1 MVKKA
6 FTLIEAIFVIVI
18 LSLIITGGMMIAG
31 KIYKR
36 NLLVSNFLKLQFDTE
51 HTIDKLANMLYY
63 RVPLSAIGYN
73 PKTGD
78 FKYLGDIV
86 NNDENY
92 TVFEW
97 ISQSFDIENRLNFS
111 GFADLYASKK
121 PVLKA
126 LDFNASFIN
135 ETLQNKFNTNDNF
148 KNLVGIIFAG
158 SFDRGGEGA
167 LSDYNDSFGWHGN
180 KAKYVFIINNYTQ
193 NNNDTNLSL
202 KDSNGSDINHARI
215 YEKFYLVD
223 SAYAVARGYNI
234 NTSAS
239 CIKDL
244 NIPNDEINNTLFLF
258 YNYRPWKGET
268 FCADDNGN
276 KAGDVEILSKNIKGF
291 NIKFINSHLE
301 LFFNAVYKEGNMTIK
316 VSKQKVVF

>member
-18 LSLIITGGMMIAG
+18 LSFIITGGMMIAG

-36 NLLVSNFLKLQFDTE
+36 NLLISNSLKLQFDTG
-51 HTIDKLANMLYY
+51 HTINKLANILYY
-63 RVPLSAIGYN
+63 RVPLTTIGYN

-78 FKYLGDIV
+78 FKYLGNIV
-86 NNDENY
+86 DNDGNY

-97 ISQSFDIENRLNFS
+97 LSQSFDIENGLNFS

-126 LDFNASFIN
+126 LDFNASDIN
-135 ETLQNKFNTNDNF
+135 ETLQNKFNTTDDF

-180 KAKYVFIINNYTQ
+180 EAKYIYKINNYTQ
-193 NNNDTNLSL
+193 DGNDTNLSL
-202 KDSNGSDINHARI
+202 KDSNGSDIDNARI

-223 SAYAVARGYNI
+223 SAYAVARGVDI
-234 NTSAS
+234 NTSAD
-239 CIKDL
+239 CITNL
-244 NIPNDEINNTLFLF
+244 NIPNNEINNTLFLF

-268 FCADDNGN
+268 FCADTSGN
-276 KAGDVEILSKNIKGF
+276 TTGNVEILSKNIAGF
-291 NIKFINSHLE
+291 NMKSINSHLE
-301 LFFNAVYKEGNMTIK
+301 MFFNAIYKKGNMVIK
-316 VSKQKVVF
+316 VSKQKVLF

>member
-1 MVKKA
+1 MVKKS

-36 NLLVSNFLKLQFDTE
+36 NLLVSNSLKLQFDTE
-51 HTIDKLANMLYY
+51 QTIDKLANMLYY
-63 RVPLSAIGYN
+63 RIPLSAIGYN

-78 FKYLGDIV
+78 FKYLENIE
-86 NNDENY
+86 NDENY

-97 ISQSFDIENRLNFS
+97 IGESFDIEKGVNFS

-121 PVLKA
+121 PILKA

-135 ETLQNKFNTNDNF
+135 ETLQNKFNTSENF

-158 SFDRGGEGA
+158 SFDRGDEGI
-167 LSDYNDSFGWHGN
+167 LSDYNNSFGWHGN
-180 KAKYVFIINNYTQ
+180 RADFVFLINDYDQ
-193 NNNDTNLSL
+193 VGNDTNLSL
-202 KDSNGSDINHARI
+202 TNYDGSEINNTRI
-215 YEKFYLVD
+215 YEKFYLAD
-223 SAYAVARGYNI
+223 SAYAVARGEDI
-234 NTSAS
+234 NTSAT
-239 CIKDL
+239 CIKNL

-258 YNYRPWKGET
+258 YDYRPWKDET
-268 FCADDNGN
+268 FCADTSGNG
-276 KAGDVEILSKNIKGF
+276 AGKVEILSKNIAGF
-291 NIKFINSHLE
+291 NIKSINSHLE
-301 LFFNAVYKEGNMTIK
+301 IFFNAVSKKGDIIVK

>member
-1 MVKKA
+1 MVKKS

-36 NLLVSNFLKLQFDTE
+36 NLLVSNSLKLQFDTE
-51 HTIDKLANMLYY
+51 QTIDKLANMLYY
-63 RVPLSAIGYN
+63 RIPLSAIGYN

-78 FKYLGDIV
+78 FKYLGDIG
-86 NNDENY
+86 NDENY

-97 ISQSFDIENRLNFS
+97 IGESFDIEKGVNFS

-121 PVLKA
+121 PILKA

-135 ETLQNKFNTNDNF
+135 ETLQNKFNTSENF

-158 SFDRGGEGA
+158 SFDRGDEEI
-167 LSDYNDSFGWHGN
+167 LNDYNNSFGWHGN
-180 KAKYVFIINNYTQ
+180 RADFVFLINDYDQ
-193 NNNDTNLSL
+193 VGNDTNLSL
-202 KDSNGSDINHARI
+202 TNYDGSEINNTRI
-215 YEKFYLVD
+215 YEKFYLAD
-223 SAYAVARGYNI
+223 SAYAVARGEDI
-234 NTSAS
+234 NTSAT
-239 CIKDL
+239 CIKNL

-258 YNYRPWKGET
+258 YDYRPWKDET
-268 FCADDNGN
+268 FCADTSGN
-276 KAGDVEILSKNIKGF
+276 KAGEVEILSKNIAGF
-291 NIKFINSHLE
+291 NIKSINSHLE
-301 LFFNAVYKEGNMTIK
+301 IFFNAVSKKGDIIVK

>member
-36 NLLVSNFLKLQFDTE
+36 NLLVSKTLQLQFNTQQ
-51 HTIDKLANMLYY
+51 TIDKLANMLYY
-63 RVPLSAIGYN
+63 RIPLSAIGYN

-78 FKYLGDIV
+78 FKYLGDIGT
-86 NNDENY
+86 DENY

-97 ISQSFDIENRLNFS
+97 IGESFDIEKGDNFS

-135 ETLQNKFNTNDNF
+135 ETLQNKFDTSENF
-148 KNLVGIIFAG
+148 KNMVGIIFAG
-158 SFDRGGEGA
+158 SFDRGDEGI
-167 LSDYNDSFGWHGN
+167 LSDYNNSFGWHGN
-180 KAKYVFIINNYTQ
+180 RVDYVFLINNYTQ
-193 NNNDTNLSL
+193 SGNDTNLSL
-202 KDSNGSDINHARI
+202 TNYDGSKIKNKRI
-215 YEKFYLVD
+215 YEKFYLAD
-223 SAYAVARGYNI
+223 SAYAVARGANI
-234 NTSAS
+234 NTSAT
-239 CIKDL
+239 CIKNL
-244 NIPNDEINNTLFLF
+244 NIPDNEINDTLFLF
-258 YNYRPWKGET
+258 CDYRPWKNET
-268 FCADDNGN
+268 FCADISGN
-276 KAGDVEILSKNIKGF
+276 KAGEVEILSKNIAGF
-291 NIKFINSHLE
+291 NIKSINSHLE
-301 LFFNAVYKEGNMTIK
+301 IFFKSIYKRGDIIIK